1 MCLGRP
7 PELIEWLTFPIPITN
22 FRGNF
27 CFSNIFFVFSISFTS
42 GLKPPPR
49 EKPSFAFCL
58 EAVMFR
64 MTIMHVHV
72 LLYCH
77 IWRTTWSI
85 PLTIPNT
92 VPCWWH
98 FSLVFLQG
106 KRNTLEAGRTFGIY
120 AGSLSEAWFWTLGVP
135 GELVDESFKWSS
147 LFLSHGF

>member
-106 KRNTLEAGRTFGIY
+106 KETPLKLEERLGYMQAAFLKLDFGRWVFPASWLTRV
-120 AGSLSEAWFWTLGVP
+120 LSEVRCF
-135 GELVDESFKWSS
+135 
-147 LFLSHGF
+147 